1 MPQPPDEIARAF
13 RAAILAGDHV
23 LAERLASEYARAL
36 TEFWQALPE
45 SARAASAVPRQAS
58 ELLTWARG
66 MTIVQRAI
74 LGEQLAVL
82 EKSLHYAIDQ
92 APKQSSSIQISL

>member
-1 MPQPPDEIARAF
+1 MPQQPDEIAQELRSAVL
-13 RAAILAGDHV
+13 AADYALAGQ
-23 LAERLASEYARAL
+23 LASEYTKSLA
-36 TEFWQALPE
+36 EYWQSLPE
-45 SARAASAVPRQAS
+45 PERAASTLARQAS

-82 EKSLHYAIDQ
+82 EKSLRYAIDQ
-92 APKQSSSIQISL
+92 APKQGSSLQISL

>member
-1 MPQPPDEIARAF
+1 MDKIALDLRTA
-13 RAAILAGDHV
+13 V
-23 LAERLASEYARAL
+23 LAADHAGAQRLAAEYTKAL
-36 TEFWQALPE
+36 TEFWEALPE
-45 SARAASAVPRQAS
+45 PARVSSTLATQAN

-82 EKSLHYAIDQ
+82 EKSMRYATDQ
-92 APKQSSSIQISL
+92 AAKQQSSIHISL

>member
-1 MPQPPDEIARAF
+1 MQPVLDKLARELRSA
-13 RAAILAGDHV
+13 V
-23 LAERLASEYARAL
+23 LAADHAGAQRLASEYRKALAEFWETLPETARANSTL
-36 TEFWQALPE
+36 ATQAN
-45 SARAASAVPRQAS
+45 

-82 EKSLHYAIDQ
+82 EKSMRYATDQ
-92 APKQSSSIQISL
+92 AGEQPSSIQVSL

>member
-1 MPQPPDEIARAF
+1 MPPALDKIARELRGAVL
-13 RAAILAGDHV
+13 AADHV
-23 LAERLASEYARAL
+23 LAQRLVSEYTKAL
-36 TEFWQALPE
+36 AEFWQALPE
-45 SARAASAVPRQAS
+45 AERTASTLATQAN

-82 EKSLHYAIDQ
+82 EKSMRYTRDQ
-92 APKQSSSIQISL
+92 VEKQRFSIQISL

>member
-1 MPQPPDEIARAF
+1 MPQALDNIAQELRSAVLAADYARA
-13 RAAILAGDHV
+13 G
-23 LAERLASEYARAL
+23 RLASEYAKAL
-36 TEFWQALPE
+36 TECWQRLPE
-45 SARAASAVPRQAS
+45 PERAASNLDRQAN

>member
-1 MPQPPDEIARAF
+1 MPTVLDRIARDLRSA
-13 RAAILAGDHV
+13 V
-23 LAERLASEYARAL
+23 LAADHAGAQRLASEYTKAL
-36 TEFWQALPE
+36 AEFWETLPE
-45 SARAASAVPRQAS
+45 PARGSSTLATQAN

-82 EKSLHYAIDQ
+82 EKSLRYATDQ
-92 APKQSSSIQISL
+92 AGKQQSSIQISL

>member
-1 MPQPPDEIARAF
+1 MQTVLDKLARDLRSA
-13 RAAILAGDHV
+13 V
-23 LAERLASEYARAL
+23 LAADHAGAQRLAAEYTKAL
-36 TEFWQALPE
+36 AEFWETLPE
-45 SARAASAVPRQAS
+45 SARATCTLATQAN

-82 EKSLHYAIDQ
+82 EKSIRYATDQ
-92 APKQSSSIQISL
+92 AAEQQSSIHISL

>member
-1 MPQPPDEIARAF
+1 MPPVLDKIARELRGAV
-13 RAAILAGDHV
+13 LAGDHV
-23 LAERLASEYARAL
+23 LAGRLASEYTKAL
-36 TEFWQALPE
+36 TEHWQSLPE
-45 SARAASAVPRQAS
+45 AERATSTLAGHAS

-82 EKSLHYAIDQ
+82 EKSLRYANDQ
-92 APKQSSSIQISL
+92 APKQPSSIQISL

>member
-1 MPQPPDEIARAF
+1 MPTVLDRIARELRSAVLG
-13 RAAILAGDHV
+13 ADHAG
-23 LAERLASEYARAL
+23 AQRLAAEYTKAL
-36 TEFWQALPE
+36 ADFWEALPE
-45 SARAASAVPRQAS
+45 PARANSTLATQAN

-82 EKSLHYAIDQ
+82 EKSMRYATDQ
-92 APKQSSSIQISL
+92 AAKPPSSIHISL

>member
-1 MPQPPDEIARAF
+1 MPPVLDKIAREF
-13 RAAILAGDHV
+13 RAAVLAADHV
-23 LAERLASEYARAL
+23 QAQRLASEYTKTLAG
-36 TEFWQALPE
+36 FWQVLPE
-45 SARAASAVPRQAS
+45 AERATSTLATQAN

-82 EKSLHYAIDQ
+82 EKSMRYTTDQ
-92 APKQSSSIQISL
+92 FEKQRFSIQISL